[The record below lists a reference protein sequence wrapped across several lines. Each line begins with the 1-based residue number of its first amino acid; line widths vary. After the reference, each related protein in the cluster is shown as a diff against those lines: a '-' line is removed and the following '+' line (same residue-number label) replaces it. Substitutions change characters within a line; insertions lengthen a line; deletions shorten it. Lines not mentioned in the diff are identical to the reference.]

1 MKFFKYLLKCVVS
14 IVALVGVNLISPL
27 EAGATS
33 PVVETDQGAFVRI
46 VGNPADGTIKFQYG
60 WSAESPASD
69 AAGYW
74 VGVYD
79 VSNSTYLWASDT
91 GATELPDK
99 MFRNAKPTANLPE
112 GDYKVVLFVRETY
125 EGPVSNIAEIELPF
139 VVNDSMM

>member
-14 IVALVGVNLISPL
+14 IISLVGVDLISPM
-27 EAGATS
+27 EVGAKS

-79 VSNSTYLWASDT
+79 VSNSTYLWSSDT
-91 GATELPDK
+91 GATELPDQ
-99 MFRNAKPTANLPE
+99 MFRNAKPTTDLPE
-112 GDYKVVLFVRETY
+112 GEYKVVFFVRETY